1 MNKPI
6 WSTQRINSELAAEIE
21 HLQALLA
28 EQTSEI
34 RSLQSQLAKTAKDRT
49 RFRDRSEELRAELA
63 KFVRPDNPVLR
74 RRKK

>member
-1 MNKPI
+1 MTI
-6 WSTQRINSELAAEIE
+6 SLTDMAREIE

-34 RSLQSQLAKTAKDRT
+34 KSLQSQLAKTAKDRT

-63 KFVRPDNPVLR
+63 KFARADNPVLR
-74 RRKK
+74 GRKK

>member
-1 MNKPI
+1 MTI
-6 WSTQRINSELAAEIE
+6 SLTDMAREIE

-34 RSLQSQLAKTAKDRT
+34 KSLQSQLAKTAKDRT

-63 KFVRPDNPVLR
+63 KYVRPDNLVLR
-74 RRKK
+74 GRKK

>member
-1 MNKPI
+1 MTI
-6 WSTQRINSELAAEIE
+6 SLTDMAREIE

-34 RSLQSQLAKTAKDRT
+34 KSLQSQLAKAAKDRT

-63 KFVRPDNPVLR
+63 KFVRADNLVLR
-74 RRKK
+74 GKKK

>member
-1 MNKPI
+1 MTISLTDMAK
-6 WSTQRINSELAAEIE
+6 EIE

-34 RSLQSQLAKTAKDRT
+34 KSLQSQLAKTAKDRT

-74 RRKK
+74 GKKK

>member
-1 MNKPI
+1 MTISLTNMA
-6 WSTQRINSELAAEIE
+6 REIE

-34 RSLQSQLAKTAKDRT
+34 KSLQSQLATTAKDRT

-63 KFVRPDNPVLR
+63 KYVRPDNPVLR
-74 RRKK
+74 GRKK

>member
-1 MNKPI
+1 MAF
-6 WSTQRINSELAAEIE
+6 SLTDMAREIE

-34 RSLQSQLAKTAKDRT
+34 KSLQSQLAKAVKDRT

-63 KFVRPDNPVLR
+63 KYVRPDNLILR
-74 RRKK
+74 GKKK

>member
-28 EQTSEI
+28 EQASEI
-34 RSLQSQLAKTAKDRT
+34 KSLQSQLAKTAKDRT
-49 RFRDRSEELRAELA
+49 RYRDRSEELRTELA
-63 KFVRPDNPVLR
+63 KFVRADNQVLR
-74 RRKK
+74 GRKK